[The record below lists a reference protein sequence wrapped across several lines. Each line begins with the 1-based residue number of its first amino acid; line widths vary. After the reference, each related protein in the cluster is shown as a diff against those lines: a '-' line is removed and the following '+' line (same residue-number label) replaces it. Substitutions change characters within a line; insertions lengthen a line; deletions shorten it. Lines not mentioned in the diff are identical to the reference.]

1 MEKAMKL
8 SDPAL
13 KLLAKLI
20 EVPTVNPPGEKYEVF
35 AKLAESLLMDLG
47 FSVEIIEL
55 PDDYLGRYYP
65 YAPVHRGYPRYIVL
79 GRYGGGSPVIHFNG
93 HYDVVPPGSGWSYEP
108 FKVTVVGDRIY
119 GRGTTDMKGGI
130 ASVVVAIESL
140 LKEGFEPG
148 GTIEVAL
155 VPDEEAGGVGSRFL
169 VEEVLKVPPDYV
181 VIAEPTTSTMVSV
194 GHKGMV
200 RGVVRV
206 LGKQVH
212 GSTPWLGENA
222 FLAAAR
228 LASRFSELYEPI
240 LKSRRT
246 SAPVLLPEGGCPT
259 INLGGYAESLSR
271 KDNVVPGEFVFS
283 FDRRLI
289 PEERV
294 DEVVR
299 ELEELLEKAS
309 RDVGSRC
316 ELKVLG
322 SVNPSMTPVD
332 AEVVRLVS
340 SCVGEELGI
349 RPTLYLSFGR
359 NDLVYYTNT
368 LKAYGVCYGPGV
380 MNVAH
385 TADEYTTIP
394 ELESSIR
401 VYRCIIRKALGGR
414 WPITRGVG

>member
-1 MEKAMKL
+1 LGFAN
-8 SDPAL
+8 PTL
-13 KLLAKLI
+13 KLLAKLV
-20 EVPTVNPPGEKYEVF
+20 EVPTVNPPGERYEAF
-35 AKLAESLLMDLG
+35 AKLAESLLRGMG
-47 FSVEIIEL
+47 FSVEVIEV
-55 PDDYLGRYYP
+55 PSDYLDRHYP
-65 YAPVHRGYPRYIVL
+65 YAPAHRGYPRYVVL
-79 GRYGGGSPVIHFNG
+79 GRYGEGSPALHFNG

-108 FKVTVVGDRIY
+108 FKATVVGDRVY

-130 ASVVVAIESL
+130 AAVLVAIESL
-140 LKEGFEPG
+140 LKEGFEPR

-169 VEEVLKVPPDYV
+169 AEEVLKAPPDYV
-181 VIAEPTTSTMVSV
+181 VIAEPTTSTMVSI

-206 LGKQVH
+206 LGRQVH

-246 SAPVLLPEGGCPT
+246 SAPVLLPEGTYPT

-289 PEERV
+289 PEEGV

-299 ELEELLEKAS
+299 EIGELLERAS
-309 RDVGSRC
+309 RDVGSRY

-322 SVNPSMTPVD
+322 SVPPSITPAE
-332 AEVVRLVS
+332 AEVVKLVS
-340 SCVGEELGI
+340 SCVEAELGV

-359 NDLVYYTNT
+359 NDLVYYTNI

-394 ELESSIR
+394 ELESSVR
-401 VYRCIIRKALGGR
+401 VYRCVTRKALES
-414 WPITRGVG
+414 